1 MTEATEPTTD
11 VTVFRPDLP
20 PLDAAMA
27 LIEKSRDQT
36 CFANGMAMGL
46 MSRADVC
53 TEQTLILL
61 RSALDTAIEKQ
72 EAATKKIQEFQSIPG
87 SN

>member
-27 LIEKSRDQT
+27 LIGKSRDHT
-36 CFANGMAMGL
+36 SLAKGMATGL
-46 MSRADVC
+46 LPGAAEHRKG
-53 TEQTLILL
+53 TLALL
-61 RSALDTAIEKQ
+61 VSALDTAIEKQ
-72 EAATKKIQEFQSIPG
+72 EAAVEKIREFQRIPG
-87 SN
+87 NN